1 MGILEDRR
9 RRRDELQGVLD
20 EIESGRGSSGQEPCN
35 RIKRFSFDIEGGKFR
50 LQPGAEAYLLA

>member
-20 EIESGRGSSGQEPCN
+20 EIESGKLQVGDSAAAEKYKQQLRKSIELLDQI
-35 RIKRFSFDIEGGKFR
+35 IK
-50 LQPGAEAYLLA
+50 LLEKRR